1 MANVNMAYAASSALT
16 ITLAALASDTNFLTG
31 RASNV
36 VDNTTLLYLDY
47 LLAGKITTGTTPT
60 TGREIRVY
68 VVGLMEDST
77 YPDVFDGTNAGKT
90 VSSAGT
96 RDSVCKLA
104 AVMATGSTSDQAY
117 YFGPISVAALFGGV
131 LPKKFQVFV
140 VHSTA
145 VNLNATSANQAIYVT
160 GTYNTVT

>member
-1 MANVNMAYAASSALT
+1 MTVAFIT
-16 ITLAALASDTNFLTG
+16 ILFFSGCPFTIFL
-31 RASNV
+31 
-36 VDNTTLLYLDY
+36 
-47 LLAGKITTGTTPT
+47 
-60 TGREIRVY
+60 
-68 VVGLMEDST
+68 
-77 YPDVFDGTNAGKT
+77 T

-145 VNLNATSANQAIYVT
+145 VSLNGTAANQAIYIT